1 MSGAR
6 LIIALGLSLLGCEG
20 KIGTGD
26 PTPAPAPKS
35 TKSSAP
41 ESEPSLGRACVRD
54 ADCDAQAP
62 RCLPFGEDN
71 YVARPESAAVM
82 HCSRSCEQV
91 ECPASYECKKD
102 LVVTG
107 ATSKGIKGSVS
118 LWCGKTVRTEPTPLQ
133 EIPLITIAR
142 YFAAGLAVPAIVS
155 LHREGAELV
164 VISPHGIKRLSKEQ
178 DARATFA
185 AEVEAVLAWREIW
198 PATVPLG
205 PSAPGAIA
213 PGARKTLF
221 TVSELSAQKTAF
233 TPERL
238 AKEGAVLT
246 WTRGDRGFTVF
257 TEPRPFVLDV
267 KQALDAFFR
276 VPPPKR

>member
-1 MSGAR
+1 
-6 LIIALGLSLLGCEG
+6 
-20 KIGTGD
+20 
-26 PTPAPAPKS
+26 
-35 TKSSAP
+35 
-41 ESEPSLGRACVRD
+41 
-54 ADCDAQAP
+54 
-62 RCLPFGEDN
+62 LPFGEDN

-164 VISPHGIKRLSKEQ
+164 VISPKRALCSPGREG
-178 DARATFA
+178 TA
-185 AEVEAVLAWREIW
+185 ASPSLQN
-198 PATVPLG
+198 PG
-205 PSAPGAIA
+205 PSSS
-213 PGARKTLF
+213 T
-221 TVSELSAQKTAF
+221 
-233 TPERL
+233 
-238 AKEGAVLT
+238 
-246 WTRGDRGFTVF
+246 
-257 TEPRPFVLDV
+257 
-267 KQALDAFFR
+267 
-276 VPPPKR
+276 